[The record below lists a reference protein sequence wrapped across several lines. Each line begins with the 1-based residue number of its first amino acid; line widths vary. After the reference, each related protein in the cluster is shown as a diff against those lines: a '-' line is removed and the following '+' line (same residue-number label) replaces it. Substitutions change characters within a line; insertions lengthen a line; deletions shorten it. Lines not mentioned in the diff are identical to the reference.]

1 MTKPFNKLGLRT
13 ELVLKLQELGISSPT
28 PIQEESIPFIQNEHD
43 VIAEAQTGTGKTLA
57 FVLPM
62 LERINVNNDGVQ
74 GLILT
79 PTRELAIQITSE
91 LKKLAPVVGARVLA
105 AYGGQDVERQLR
117 KLEGAVHIVV
127 ATPGRLLDHLRR
139 GSITL
144 GKLKMLVLDEADQ
157 MLHMGFLTDVQDI
170 IVQTPTRRQTLL
182 FSATMPQQVRQL
194 AQAYMKQPHHV
205 KVEAKQVTLTEITQI
220 AMQVSDRSKF
230 NDLCTLIEQQH
241 PYLAVVFC
249 RTKRRAS
256 KLNQELQE
264 QGYAS
269 DELHGDLT
277 QAKREQV
284 MKKFREAKLQI
295 LVATD
300 MAARGLDIEGV
311 THVFNYDIPADAELY
326 IHRIGRTG
334 RAGNT
339 GTAITFVTSH
349 DRGALEVIERG
360 IRMTLPKRQLGA
372 AGLERTGDA
381 KASLAKAGRQNRTDA
396 PKAGRGGG
404 GERRGAGRNSER
416 GASRGS
422 AAGRGAQREE
432 RSGGRAAQ
440 SAGRGERDFGR
451 AAQPAG
457 RGERDFGRAA
467 QPAGRGERDFGRAT
481 QSAGRGER
489 DFGRAAQSAG
499 RGERDFGRAAQSA
512 GRGERDFGRAA
523 QSAGRGERDFGRAA
537 QSAGRGER
545 DFGRAA
551 QSAGRGERDFGRAA
565 QSAGRGERSSSRS
578 TQPAGRGGRQDSGRG
593 SRGGNSGRGR
603 R

>member
-1 MTKPFNKLGLRT
+1 MTKPFSKLGIRT
-13 ELVLKLQELGISSPT
+13 ELALKLQELGITSPT
-28 PIQEESIPFIQNEHD
+28 PIQEESIPFIHNEHD

-79 PTRELAIQITSE
+79 PTRELAIQITTE

-157 MLHMGFLTDVQDI
+157 MLHMGFLTEVQDI

-182 FSATMPQQVRQL
+182 FSATMPLQVRQL

-205 KVEAKQVTLTEITQI
+205 KVEAKQVTVEEITQI
-220 AMQVSDRSKF
+220 AMQVTDRSKF
-230 NDLCTLIEQQH
+230 NDLCTLIDQQR

-284 MKKFREAKLQI
+284 MKKFREARLQI

-300 MAARGLDIEGV
+300 MAARGLDVEGV

-349 DRGALEVIERG
+349 DRGALEAIERG

-372 AGLERTGDA
+372 SGLERTGDA
-381 KASLAKAGRQNRTDA
+381 KASQAKAGRQSRSDA

-404 GERRGAGRNSER
+404 ERRGAGRGN
-416 GASRGS
+416 
-422 AAGRGAQREE
+422 AGRGTQREE
-432 RSGGRAAQ
+432 RSGGRAAAGAGRGERDSGRAAQSVGRGERDFGRAAQ

-451 AAQPAG
+451 AAQGAG

-467 QPAGRGERDFGRAT
+467 QG
-481 QSAGRGER
+481 AGRGER

-512 GRGERDFGRAA
+512 GRGERDFGRAT
-523 QSAGRGERDFGRAA
+523 
-537 QSAGRGER
+537 
-545 DFGRAA
+545 

-565 QSAGRGERSSSRS
+565 QSAGRGERSSNRGA
-578 TQPAGRGGRQDSGRG
+578 QPAGRGGRDNSRGRQETGRGGRG
-593 SRGGNSGRGR
+593 SSGGRGR

>member
-1 MTKPFNKLGLRT
+1 MTKPFSKLGIRT
-13 ELVLKLQELGISSPT
+13 ELVLKLQELGITSPT

-194 AQAYMKQPHHV
+194 AQAYMKQPHQV

-230 NDLCTLIEQQH
+230 NDLCTLIEQQR

-349 DRGALEVIERG
+349 DRGALEAIERG
-360 IRMTLPKRQLGA
+360 IRMTLPKRQLGTS
-372 AGLERTGDA
+372 GLERTGDA
-381 KASLAKAGRQNRTDA
+381 RASQARTGRQNRTDA
-396 PKAGRGGG
+396 PKAGRGG
-404 GERRGAGRNSER
+404 ERRGAGRSER
-416 GASRGS
+416 GASRGN
-422 AAGRGAQREE
+422 AGRGAQREE
-432 RSGGRAAQ
+432 RSG
-440 SAGRGERDFGR
+440 
-451 AAQPAG
+451 
-457 RGERDFGRAA
+457 
-467 QPAGRGERDFGRAT
+467 
-481 QSAGRGER
+481 GRGER

-537 QSAGRGER
+537 QSVGRGER

-565 QSAGRGERSSSRS
+565 QSTGRGERNSSGRS
-578 TQPAGRGGRQDSGRG
+578 TQPTGRGGRDNNRGRQETGRG
-593 SRGGNSGRGR
+593 NRGGSGGRGR
-603 R
+603 K

>member
-1 MTKPFNKLGLRT
+1 MTKSFRKLGIRE
-13 ELVLKLQELGISSPT
+13 ELVDQLQELGITSPT
-28 PIQEESIPFIQNEHD
+28 PVQEESIPFIHAEHD
-43 VIAEAQTGTGKTLA
+43 LIAEAQTGTGKTLA

-62 LERINVNNDGVQ
+62 LERINVASDEVQ

-79 PTRELAIQITSE
+79 PTRELAIQISTE

-139 GSITL
+139 GSIKL

-170 IVQTPTRRQTLL
+170 IIQTPTRRQTLL
-182 FSATMPQQVRQL
+182 FSATMPLQVRQL
-194 AQAYMKQPHHV
+194 AQAYMKQPHEV
-205 KVEAKQVTLTEITQI
+205 KVQAKQVTLTEITQI
-220 AMQVSDRSKF
+220 AIQVSDRSKF
-230 NDLCTLIEQQH
+230 NDLCTLMEQQQ

-269 DELHGDLT
+269 DELHGDLS

-284 MKKFREAKLQI
+284 MRKFRDAKLQI

-311 THVFNYDIPADAELY
+311 THVFNYDIPADAEIY

-349 DRGALEVIERG
+349 DRGALEAIERG
-360 IRMTLPKRQLGA
+360 IRMTLPKRQLGTG
-372 AGLERTGDA
+372 GLERTGDA
-381 KASLAKAGRQNRTDA
+381 KAQAKQARPSRAGE
-396 PKAGRGGG
+396 PKARRGSERGGNASRGGRGAARGDFAPRG
-404 GERRGAGRNSER
+404 DERGER
-416 GASRGS
+416 GASRGGKRGANEPRIERGGRDS
-422 AAGRGAQREE
+422 ARSERGAGREDFAPRGGNREGARVERGAGRAAREDFAPRGGNREGARVERGAGRAAREDFAPRGGNREGARVERGTGRGTQAAGRSEFAPSRGKQGGSRGEQSFS
-432 RSGGRAAQ
+432 RGGRD
-440 SAGRGERDFGR
+440 AGSRGGSD
-451 AAQPAG
+451 
-457 RGERDFGRAA
+457 RGA
-467 QPAGRGERDFGRAT
+467 
-481 QSAGRGER
+481 S
-489 DFGRAAQSAG
+489 
-499 RGERDFGRAAQSA
+499 
-512 GRGERDFGRAA
+512 
-523 QSAGRGERDFGRAA
+523 
-537 QSAGRGER
+537 
-545 DFGRAA
+545 
-551 QSAGRGERDFGRAA
+551 
-565 QSAGRGERSSSRS
+565 
-578 TQPAGRGGRQDSGRG
+578 RGGRQDASRSGRN
-593 SRGGNSGRGR
+593 SNSGRGKR
-603 R
+603 